1 MRKHRLK
8 HGLRQRVALALA
20 IFCIFFVSIF
30 GISLYVVSG
39 DIEEDHIEQI
49 LRMEMEHLIY
59 RYEQHH
65 DIRPQIGSNLEGYI
79 ITSIADEKKL
89 PSYLQGLNFDY
100 HTIFLRQEEI
110 RVAVKH
116 INEIKFLVA
125 YRIGLHEVR
134 QRELRLILVISL
146 VIVITVVFVVGHMLA
161 GLVVKQVTQLAD
173 RVRRLAPGNINGEKL
188 SQPGQDDEI
197 ALLARLID
205 DYQVRITRMLRREQE
220 FTANLSHELRTP
232 ITTIQTSCELLLTE
246 PNLPERTYRRI
257 KMIEGASARMGE
269 HIQALLFLAR
279 EQDLGEIELVN
290 ITECILEIVD
300 SLQNEISQ
308 KQLRFQINV
317 PNNATLKLNRQALNI
332 VLINLIRNA
341 VQYTEEGFI
350 TVEFRDRQLS
360 IIDSGIGIEPASM
373 PFLYDRFFR
382 ATTQGRGL
390 GIGLAIVKRICDY
403 YEWRIEVDSKPGR
416 GTTFKLTFPLSTF

>member
-1 MRKHRLK
+1 
-8 HGLRQRVALALA
+8 
-20 IFCIFFVSIF
+20 
-30 GISLYVVSG
+30 
-39 DIEEDHIEQI
+39 
-49 LRMEMEHLIY
+49 
-59 RYEQHH
+59 
-65 DIRPQIGSNLEGYI
+65 
-79 ITSIADEKKL
+79 
-89 PSYLQGLNFDY
+89 
-100 HTIFLRQEEI
+100 
-110 RVAVKH
+110 
-116 INEIKFLVA
+116 LVA

>member
-1 MRKHRLK
+1 MRKHRLR

-125 YRIGLHEVR
+125 
-134 QRELRLILVISL
+134 
-146 VIVITVVFVVGHMLA
+146 
-161 GLVVKQVTQLAD
+161 
-173 RVRRLAPGNINGEKL
+173 
-188 SQPGQDDEI
+188 
-197 ALLARLID
+197 
-205 DYQVRITRMLRREQE
+205 
-220 FTANLSHELRTP
+220 
-232 ITTIQTSCELLLTE
+232 
-246 PNLPERTYRRI
+246 
-257 KMIEGASARMGE
+257 
-269 HIQALLFLAR
+269 
-279 EQDLGEIELVN
+279 
-290 ITECILEIVD
+290 
-300 SLQNEISQ
+300 
-308 KQLRFQINV
+308 
-317 PNNATLKLNRQALNI
+317 
-332 VLINLIRNA
+332 
-341 VQYTEEGFI
+341 
-350 TVEFRDRQLS
+350 
-360 IIDSGIGIEPASM
+360 
-373 PFLYDRFFR
+373 
-382 ATTQGRGL
+382 
-390 GIGLAIVKRICDY
+390 
-403 YEWRIEVDSKPGR
+403 
-416 GTTFKLTFPLSTF
+416 